1 MASASSAC
9 HIGLMTDTAIIVVAT
24 SVTYYH
30 ANDEAAFFDWL
41 ARMECVE
48 GFGGVGRDLV
58 IRLKRR
64 PTKYDLQELMAFCFR
79 YGIDMAQLAKF
90 ERSSNKSWLR
100 DPEKYW
106 HDGMFGE
113 AARG

>member
-1 MASASSAC
+1 
-9 HIGLMTDTAIIVVAT
+9 MTEPANVVVAT

-30 ANDEAAFFDWL
+30 PNDETAFFEWL

-48 GFGGVGRDLV
+48 GFDGTDRDLF

-64 PTKYDLQELMAFCFR
+64 PTRSDLQELLAFCFR

-90 ERSSNKSWLR
+90 ERPSNKGWLR
-100 DPEKYW
+100 DPQKYW
-106 HDGMFGE
+106 HDGMFGKT
-113 AARG
+113 AVDGN